1 MTDTTTA
8 SALAY
13 YAANGAALFPIPAGQ
28 KAPTGIIASF
38 KHDFSRDPAQW
49 NSWAAANLGCNFG
62 VVAFASQWIIA
73 DIDTSVKEIIDD
85 PEKLAAAL
93 LIARQEAWTE
103 WCEVC
108 ASWGVAPIN
117 PSVQSARGGWH
128 IYFQVPPEID
138 ASQLRQPDLRKDRIN
153 IRCVGFTIAAG
164 SYYDGTPKG
173 EQSGPYLLL
182 SDAPPHPAPQALLEH
197 CTRAKRT
204 ASSAPPPGSRD
215 AGDVAGLLTWLNERD
230 AFSAYEDWLSIGM
243 ALKLEFGDAGLDLW
257 ALTHDHTVDADTEA
271 SKWASFATE
280 PTPDSV
286 TLASF
291 LDRAH
296 KLGWRGSV
304 RKSTSSMFD
313 GVAAIA
319 AAAGASLHSGMPL
332 PSGAPGPAQGMP
344 MLAGQEELTRLSTP
358 ILQSFLT
365 ATSDAPTRPI
375 SDDYPTLPPA
385 MESHGLYSL
394 LNECIA
400 RVTAMAEPSAAK
412 WKPSRIKSA
421 MAVLLLAH
429 ADVFEA
435 VRRRVEAMG
444 RSFPIGPV
452 KIEAKGLEDQVQRAF
467 VKQDD
472 WIYDK
477 NGLPEANNP
486 DNVSIFLAIIGG
498 ELRWNAWLHRA
509 EIRGFEWQ
517 DWTAVDDLILA
528 KLKVRAYRTGT
539 RFLVGDEFLK
549 SNILALANDNPHDP
563 VLERIAALKWDGVSR
578 LNVWLTATCGVPCD
592 LYHQAVGRNV
602 IGGMVKRA
610 RRPGAK
616 HDEVMILM
624 GPQGTA
630 KSELCRTLSMDP
642 AWFTDSVT
650 FDGSPQNI
658 VPQLFGKLVVELA
671 ELDGM
676 AKKEVQ
682 SIKRFISSQS
692 DNVTLKYKAF
702 ASDFDRR
709 CVFVGTSNE
718 DAPLVDVTGNRRFLP
733 VRIKSEVN
741 IPWLRANIEQIVAEA
756 AVHEA
761 VGADFSI
768 PRDVWEV
775 AATHQEAAR
784 AVTDIETLLNGYFA
798 ESTHTGTAYVTL
810 HDLAELC
817 EISGWKRME
826 SLRNAIMRKMRFR
839 ELQPYIAG
847 EKCRVWFRGPE
858 MLPRHIEAQAVRYM
872 VGKTTDGR
880 ARVTIRSHATGV
892 AI

>member
-1 MTDTTTA
+1 MTDTATK

-13 YAANGAALFPIPAGQ
+13 YAAHGAALFPIPAGQ
-28 KAPTGIIASF
+28 KAPTGIISSF
-38 KHDFSRDPAQW
+38 KHDYSRDPKQW
-49 NSWAAANLGCNFG
+49 DTWAAANSGCNFG

-73 DIDTSVKEIIDD
+73 DIDTSGGD
-85 PEKLAAAL
+85 AGRA
-93 LIARQEAWTE
+93 EAWAT
-103 WCEVC
+103 WCDLC
-108 ASWGVAPIN
+108 RSWGVEPLAPHIQS
-117 PSVQSARGGWH
+117 PSGGWH
-128 IYFQVPPEID
+128 VYLAVPADID
-138 ASQLRQPDLRKDRIN
+138 ASQLRQPDAVKKRIN
-153 IRCVGFTIAAG
+153 IRCVGYTIAAG
-164 SYYDGTPKG
+164 STFEGK
-173 EQSGPYLLL
+173 PYLLL
-182 SDAPPHPAPQALLEH
+182 TDAAPHPAPTALIEH
-197 CTRAKRT
+197 CTRAKRQA
-204 ASSAPPPGSRD
+204 ASVSPTGSRD

-230 AFSAYEDWLSIGM
+230 VFAPYEDWLAVGM
-243 ALKLEFGDAGLDLW
+243 SLKLEFGDAGLELW

-280 PTPDSV
+280 PTADSV

-319 AAAGASLHSGMPL
+319 AAAGANLSSGMPV
-332 PSGAPGPAQGMP
+332 PPGPAAQGMP

-358 ILQSFLT
+358 ILQSFLS

-394 LNECIA
+394 LNESIA
-400 RVTAMAEPSAAK
+400 RIVAMAEPGDAK

-429 ADVFEA
+429 ADVFES

-472 WIYDK
+472 WIYDQK
-477 NGLPEANNP
+477 GLPESDNP
-486 DNVSIFLAIIGG
+486 DNVAIFLAIIGA
-498 ELRWNAWLHRA
+498 ELRWNVWLQRA

-517 DWTAVDDLILA
+517 DWQPLDDVVIA
-528 KLKVRAYRTGT
+528 KLSTRAFRTGT
-539 RFLVGDEFLK
+539 RFRVADSFLK
-549 SNILALANDNPHDP
+549 QSLLAISHLNQHDP
-563 VLERIAALKWDGVSR
+563 VLERIGALKWDGVSR
-578 LNVWLTATCGVPCD
+578 LNIWLTATCGVPCD
-592 LYHQAVGRNV
+592 LYHQAVSRNV

-610 RRPGAK
+610 RSPGAK

-624 GPQGTA
+624 GAQGTM
-630 KSELCRTLSMDP
+630 KSTLCRALAIED

-650 FDGSPQNI
+650 FDGSPQNV
-658 VPQLFGKLVVELA
+658 VPQLFGKLVVELS

-676 AKKEVQ
+676 ARREVQ
-682 SIKRFISSQS
+682 SIKRFISTQS

-702 ASDFDRR
+702 SSEHARR
-709 CVFVGTSNE
+709 CIFIGTCNE
-718 DAPLVDVTGNRRFLP
+718 DSPLSDITGNRRFLP
-733 VRIKSEVN
+733 VRVNNEVN
-741 IPWLRANIEQIVAEA
+741 IAWLRANIEQLVAEA
-756 AVHEA
+756 AHLEA
-761 VGADFSI
+761 AGADFSI
-768 PRDVWEV
+768 PRSVWGE
-775 AATHQEAAR
+775 AAVHQEAAR
-784 AVTDIETLLNGYFA
+784 AVSDIETMLHGYF
-798 ESTHTGTAYVTL
+798 EETVHTGTAYVTL

-817 EISGWKRME
+817 EIAGWKRME
-826 SLRNAIMRKMRFR
+826 SLRNAIMRKMGFR
-839 ELQPYIAG
+839 EMVPYLGG
-847 EKCRVWFRGPE
+847 EKCRVWYRGPDI
-858 MLPRHIEAQAVRYM
+858 MPRQIEARAVRYM

-880 ARVTIRSHATGV
+880 ARVTIRSHGTGV
-892 AI
+892 SV